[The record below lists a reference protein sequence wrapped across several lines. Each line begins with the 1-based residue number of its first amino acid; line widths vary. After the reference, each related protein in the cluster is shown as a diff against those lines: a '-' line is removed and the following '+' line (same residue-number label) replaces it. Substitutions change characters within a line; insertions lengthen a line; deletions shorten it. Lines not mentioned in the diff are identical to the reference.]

1 MSLAS
6 LSLLLLCGPTE
17 EGLTKKWRRGEE
29 SERGG
34 EESRGEERRE
44 RMERRE
50 GCLSRPLRWFAC
62 PVFFLN
68 KVLLP
73 TKMHIQDCFTADH
86 TSSEPRRENV
96 KFQGIRQMNMLTTDS
111 TGI

>member
-73 TKMHIQDCFTADH
+73 TKCTYKIVSLQTINLQ
-86 TSSEPRRENV
+86 S
-96 KFQGIRQMNMLTTDS
+96 QGERMLNS
-111 TGI
+111 RGFGK

>member
-17 EGLTKKWRRGEE
+17 EGLTKKGRREE
-29 SERGG
+29 ERRGG
-34 EESRGEERRE
+34 EEDGEERR
-44 RMERRE
+44 
-50 GCLSRPLRWFAC
+50 LSLSLPLRWLAC

-73 TKMHIQDCFTADH
+73 TKCTYKIVSLQTINLQ
-86 TSSEPRRENV
+86 S
-96 KFQGIRQMNMLTTDS
+96 QGERMLNS
-111 TGI
+111 RGFGK

>member
-1 MSLAS
+1 MGLAS

-17 EGLTKKWRRGEE
+17 EGLTKKGRIGEE
-29 SERGG
+29 SERGK
-34 EESRGEERRE
+34 EERGGEERR
-44 RMERRE
+44 
-50 GCLSRPLRWFAC
+50 LSLSLPLRWLAC

-73 TKMHIQDCFTADH
+73 TKMHIKGCFTADH
-86 TSSEPRRENV
+86 TSSEPMRENV
-96 KFQGIRQMNMLTTDS
+96 KFQGIRQMNMLTTDN